1 MHQSKNEIRKLARKT
16 RAYSQS
22 PEKSAVICQK
32 FLTEIA
38 LKPDDIIA
46 SYHPMGS
53 EVEVEELNKTLS
65 EKYNLCLPCI
75 TSPDAPLI
83 FRKWI
88 AGENLIEG
96 KYSIFEPSEKSQIL
110 TPDIIIVPLLAFDEN
125 KNRLGYG
132 GGYYDRTLALYPNAK
147 KIGLAYEAQKFEY
160 IPSEKY
166 DIKLDTI
173 ITEEK
178 IY

>member
-1 MHQSKNEIRKLARKT
+1 MHPTKNEIRKIARKA

-22 PEKSAVICQK
+22 PEKSTVICQK

-38 LKPDDIIA
+38 LKPDDVIA
-46 SYHPMGS
+46 SYQPMGS
-53 EVEVEELNKTLS
+53 EVEIEELNKTLS
-65 EKYNLCLPCI
+65 KKYNFCLPCI

-83 FRKWI
+83 FRKWV
-88 AGENLIEG
+88 AGEALIEG
-96 KYSIFEPSEKSQIL
+96 KYSIFEPSSKSVIL
-110 TPDIIIVPLLAFDEN
+110 NPDIIIVPLLAFDEN

-132 GGYYDRTLALYPNAK
+132 GGYYDRTLALYTNAK

-160 IPSEKY
+160 IPSGKY

-178 IY
+178 IH